1 MISVIDLLC
10 IIPYN
15 QGIKQETKYILT
27 KEGVLLIQQMAV
39 KTNNRREQRKVR
51 VRLMKRQRTL
61 YLMLIPGILWAL
73 LFAYGP
79 MAGLYMAFI
88 DYQPSLGNFWSNFF
102 GSEFVG
108 LRWFR
113 YFFSGQDFLNVLR
126 NTLCSSIL
134 TLSIG
139 FVIPIFIAL
148 ALNEVRG
155 RFFKRVV
162 QTVSYLPYFISWVI
176 AANIIVTLLS
186 SEGLINQILIAC
198 GFIDEGIFILQ

>member
-1 MISVIDLLC
+1 
-10 IIPYN
+10 
-15 QGIKQETKYILT
+15 
-27 KEGVLLIQQMAV
+27 
-39 KTNNRREQRKVR
+39 
-51 VRLMKRQRTL
+51 MKRQRTL

-113 YFFSGQDFLNVLR
+113 YFFSGHDFLNVLR

-148 ALNEVRG
+148 ALNEVRV

-162 QTVSYLPYFISWVI
+162 QTVSYLP
-176 AANIIVTLLS
+176 
-186 SEGLINQILIAC
+186 
-198 GFIDEGIFILQ
+198 

>member
-15 QGIKQETKYILT
+15 QGIKKETKYILT

-88 DYQPSLGNFWSNFF
+88 DYQPSLGNF
-102 GSEFVG
+102 
-108 LRWFR
+108 
-113 YFFSGQDFLNVLR
+113 
-126 NTLCSSIL
+126 
-134 TLSIG
+134 
-139 FVIPIFIAL
+139 
-148 ALNEVRG
+148 
-155 RFFKRVV
+155 
-162 QTVSYLPYFISWVI
+162 
-176 AANIIVTLLS
+176 
-186 SEGLINQILIAC
+186 
-198 GFIDEGIFILQ
+198 

>member
-1 MISVIDLLC
+1 
-10 IIPYN
+10 
-15 QGIKQETKYILT
+15 
-27 KEGVLLIQQMAV
+27 
-39 KTNNRREQRKVR
+39 
-51 VRLMKRQRTL
+51 MKRQRTL

-139 FVIPIFIAL
+139 FVIPIFIAI
-148 ALNEVRG
+148 ALNEVKG

-186 SEGLINQILIAC
+186 SEGLLNQLLMAC
-198 GFIDEGIFILQ
+198 GFIDEGIFFLQ